1 MQKIGFN
8 VKDKKGT
15 SPRGHQDFTEWRS
28 LQAETEK
35 DVRTR
40 RTADTWKG
48 YQAWNKDR
56 TKERP

>member
-1 MQKIGFN
+1 MEQ
-8 VKDKKGT
+8 

>member
-1 MQKIGFN
+1 MYEK
-8 VKDKKGT
+8 
-15 SPRGHQDFTEWRS
+15 TEKT
-28 LQAETEK
+28 EKTEK